1 MLSRNKCV
9 IKIDISLFLAVQT
22 LSGSV
27 NSIVC
32 DRNEFNT
39 KKTTLQGLWF
49 HVPSLNRTNGIS
61 IYLINKVA
69 PKQKYQRRKR
79 NKSESKTF
87 MFHGGKTARTRT
99 QSWRAAVHCRVRL
112 KRRERPS
119 AVATCRPM
127 GPMLPAAPTGPLS
140 LTPRGSRWSRIFLGY
155 KDARAPSPGRPS
167 CSSPRPHTHGP
178 NPVRTLPKTGWHA
191 HGPAHRLQDRDARR
205 LGPTSQATDRLS
217 PRLRLRRYS
226 CSSMSPQLRL
236 VASRPQEGGVPRLAA
251 VRAGAT
257 APAPPSLL
265 PGSPSLTE
273 EEQISGAS
281 STRNSIL
288 GLVRQRRR

>member
-1 MLSRNKCV
+1 MIQEMLSRNKCV

-39 KKTTLQGLWF
+39 KKMTLQGLWF

-112 KRRERPS
+112 KRRERPKAQWQPVGPWVPCS
-119 AVATCRPM
+119 PQPQLGPFHSRLGDHAGPESSWATKTRGLPHRADPRVRP
-127 GPMLPAAPTGPLS
+127 
-140 LTPRGSRWSRIFLGY
+140 
-155 KDARAPSPGRPS
+155 
-167 CSSPRPHTHGP
+167 
-178 NPVRTLPKTGWHA
+178 
-191 HGPAHRLQDRDARR
+191 
-205 LGPTSQATDRLS
+205 LGPTPMGRILYEHFPKRAGTRTDRPTASKIVTPCASGPPARHLIAAA
-217 PRLRLRRYS
+217 RRPD
-226 CSSMSPQLRL
+226 SSIW
-236 VASRPQEGGVPRLAA
+236 
-251 VRAGAT
+251 
-257 APAPPSLL
+257 LL
-265 PGSPSLTE
+265 PGRKMAR
-273 EEQISGAS
+273 G
-281 STRNSIL
+281 
-288 GLVRQRRR
+288 V

>member
-112 KRRERPS
+112 KRRERPKAQWQPVGPWVPS
-119 AVATCRPM
+119 HGPRSPRVA
-127 GPMLPAAPTGPLS
+127 
-140 LTPRGSRWSRIFLGY
+140 PRGSRRPRIFLGCSLTGPAVFLFLY
-155 KDARAPSPGRPS
+155 FIFSFFTKIYFRFRNLQEYTPTARLPGGRNLAARQRGGRGFCEKNFAEKIARRSLGAGRSAPGRPA
-167 CSSPRPHTHGP
+167 P
-178 NPVRTLPKTGWHA
+178 
-191 HGPAHRLQDRDARR
+191 
-205 LGPTSQATDRLS
+205 QA
-217 PRLRLRRYS
+217 
-226 CSSMSPQLRL
+226 
-236 VASRPQEGGVPRLAA
+236 A
-251 VRAGAT
+251 
-257 APAPPSLL
+257 
-265 PGSPSLTE
+265 
-273 EEQISGAS
+273 
-281 STRNSIL
+281 
-288 GLVRQRRR
+288 RQRGGRPWPPGCRATGRNFCNLSLFAK

>member
-87 MFHGGKTARTRT
+87 MFHGEKTARTRT
-99 QSWRAAVHCRVRL
+99 QSWSCVHCRCAAQKKGKT
-112 KRRERPS
+112 KRSGNLS
-119 AVATCRPM
+119 AHGSHPM
-127 GPMLPAAPTGPLS
+127 VPAAPASRLEDHAGP
-140 LTPRGSRWSRIFLGY
+140 GSSW
-155 KDARAPSPGRPS
+155 AAPSPGRPFFYFYILYFRFLQKYIFDFEI
-167 CSSPRPHTHGP
+167 CRNIPRP
-178 NPVRTLPKTGWHA
+178 PVCR
-191 HGPAHRLQDRDARR
+191 
-205 LGPTSQATDRLS
+205 
-217 PRLRLRRYS
+217 
-226 CSSMSPQLRL
+226 
-236 VASRPQEGGVPRLAA
+236 AA
-251 VRAGAT
+251 GTWPPGSGAAGAFVKKISRRKLH
-257 APAPPSLL
+257 AGPWGPVARHRGGRPLWPPGCGAAGPGRPAAGRPAVIFVIYPFS
-265 PGSPSLTE
+265 
-273 EEQISGAS
+273 
-281 STRNSIL
+281 RNNFTYVPFCNFL
-288 GLVRQRRR
+288 QK